1 MRMFNKKISNKGVEN
16 VSELGKKLKELRKN
30 RKISQQVIADYF
42 GVTRGT
48 VSNWEIGRREP
59 DLETLEKLAKFY
71 GVSLNYFQNENVQD
85 DILELLARANK
96 IFKNENVKDQDKL
109 KIYED
114 LMRIYFSSK
123 DNK

>member
-1 MRMFNKKISNKGVEN
+1 M
-16 VSELGKKLKELRKN
+16 SELGKKLKDLRKN
-30 RKISQQVIADYF
+30 KKISQQVIADYF

-71 GVSLNYFQNENVQD
+71 GVSLNYFQNEDIQD

-96 IFKNENVKDQDKL
+96 IFKNENVKDHDKL

>member
-1 MRMFNKKISNKGVEN
+1 MFNNKVSKKGVKN
-16 VSELGKKLKELRKN
+16 VSKLGKKLKELRKN
-30 RKISQQVIADYF
+30 KKVSQQVIADYF

-71 GVSLNYFQNENVQD
+71 GVNLNYFQSEDIQD
-85 DILELLARANK
+85 DILDLLARTNK
-96 IFKNENVKDQDKL
+96 IFKNEKVTESDKL
-109 KIYED
+109 KIYEN
-114 LMRIYFSSK
+114 LMRIYISSK

>member
-1 MRMFNKKISNKGVEN
+1 MFNNKVSKKGVKN
-16 VSELGKKLKELRKN
+16 VSKLGKKLKELRKN
-30 RKISQQVIADYF
+30 KKVSQQVIADYF

-71 GVSLNYFQNENVQD
+71 GVNLNYFQSEDIQD
-85 DILELLARANK
+85 DILDLLARTNK
-96 IFKNENVKDQDKL
+96 IFKNENVTESDKL
-109 KIYED
+109 KIYEN
-114 LMRIYFSSK
+114 LMRIYISSK

>member
-1 MRMFNKKISNKGVEN
+1 MFNNKVSEKGVKN
-16 VSELGKKLKELRKN
+16 VSKLGKKLKELRKN
-30 RKISQQVIADYF
+30 KKVSQQVIADYF

-71 GVSLNYFQNENVQD
+71 GVNLNYFQSEDIQD
-85 DILELLARANK
+85 DILDLLARTNK
-96 IFKNENVKDQDKL
+96 IFKNENVTESDKL
-109 KIYED
+109 KIYEN
-114 LMRIYFSSK
+114 LMRIYISSK